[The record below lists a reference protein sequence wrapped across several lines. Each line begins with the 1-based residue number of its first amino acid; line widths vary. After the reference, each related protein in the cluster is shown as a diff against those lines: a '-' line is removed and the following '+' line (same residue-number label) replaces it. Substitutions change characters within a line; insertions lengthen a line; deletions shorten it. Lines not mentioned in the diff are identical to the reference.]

1 MQMEQAHTAVDNA
14 EQALQSATERLARA
28 AHQAVDSLSDYS
40 GRAEERLRSTTQVA
54 GERSR
59 EVLDQ
64 VRQYVLDHPIAAIG
78 IAAGV
83 GFVFGMLMRSGE
95 ADEPAES
102 SR

>member
-28 AHQAVDSLSDYS
+28 AHQAVDSLSEYS
-40 GRAEERLRSTTQVA
+40 GRAEERLRTTTQVA

-59 EVLDQ
+59 EIVDQ
-64 VRQYVLDHPIAAIG
+64 VRQYVLDHPVAAIG

-83 GFVFGMLMRSGE
+83 GFVLGMLMRPSG
-95 ADEPAES
+95 ADESIEAS
-102 SR
+102 Q